1 MTLAVVFS
9 DAEIRRRASD
19 PSAVLMRDPRYPGL
33 YFRFTEARPR
43 GTWSLVVRKKWNR
56 IGAYPDLSAK
66 AVLAALPDLRMRL
79 GADPEAGAAVSPWA
93 TLGELLRWY
102 ADRMSRDRN
111 LSDERKATS
120 KSAIARHLIPR
131 VGDMPL
137 ADIRHGALDTQLMW
151 PLQETY
157 SLEYVRLIFGLLV
170 IACRQART
178 LGLIPKN
185 PMVGIKFGDFSKKK
199 INAKP
204 ARLRGVQV
212 EGLLSQLYD
221 LFESNPQPA
230 MLALMMLCHG
240 TRIGETRKAQWS
252 HISLSERTWYLP
264 VGNTKTRVEHS
275 LPLTEQVCTLLIR
288 YRAAQKAS
296 NYDGDCL
303 FRSHRGKGMSKGQA
317 SAVFAGLGEGVWSSH
332 DLRKLA
338 RTGWADLGIDFL
350 IGEMLINH
358 AMGHNVQAYIHTTV
372 EERKRAA
379 LELWHAHLDGKG
391 FSLIHGLKDGRNE
404 NSGNPL
410 EAAPGKGYD
419 PIHKSTIGEDSKH
432 AERAGAWL

>member
-1 MTLAVVFS
+1 MTMTVAFS
-9 DAEIRRRASD
+9 DAELRRRADD
-19 PSAVLMRDPRYPGL
+19 PAAVLMRDPRHPGL

-79 GADPEAGAAVSPWA
+79 SADPEVGAAVSPWA
-93 TLGELLRWY
+93 TLGELLSWY
-102 ADRMSRDRN
+102 TDRMSRDRN
-111 LSDERKATS
+111 LSDERKATG

-131 VGDMPL
+131 VGDMSL
-137 ADIRHGALDTQLMW
+137 TDIRHGTLDTQLMW
-151 PLQETY
+151 PLQETL
-157 SLEYVRLIFGLLV
+157 SLEFVRLIFGLLV
-170 IACRQART
+170 VACRQAHT
-178 LGLIPKN
+178 LGLIPTN
-185 PMVGIKFGDFSKKK
+185 PMAGIKFSDFSKTK
-199 INAKP
+199 IKAKP

-212 EGLLSQLYD
+212 EGLLVQLLE
-221 LFESNPQPA
+221 LFERDPQPA

-252 HISLSERTWYLP
+252 HISLAERAWYLP

-275 LPLTEQVCTLLIR
+275 LPLTGQLCALLLG
-288 YRAAQKAS
+288 YRAKQKVAG
-296 NYDGDCL
+296 YEGQFL
-303 FRSHRGKGMSKGQA
+303 FPARNGKGMSKGQA
-317 SAVFAGLGEGVWSSH
+317 SAVFTGLGKGEWSSH

-338 RTGWADLGIDFL
+338 RTGWADLGVDFL

-379 LELWHAHLDGKG
+379 LELWHGHLDQKG
-391 FSLIHGLKDGRNE
+391 FALIHGLKDGRNE
-404 NSGNPL
+404 NSGKPL
-410 EAAPGKGYD
+410 EATE
-419 PIHKSTIGEDSKH
+419 HKACEAFQESTIGEV
-432 AERAGAWL
+432 

>member
-1 MTLAVVFS
+1 MTMTVAFS
-9 DAEIRRRASD
+9 DAEIRRRADD
-19 PSAVLMRDPRYPGL
+19 PAAVLMRDPRHPGL

-79 GADPEAGAAVSPWA
+79 GTDPEAGAAVSPWA
-93 TLGELLRWY
+93 MLGELLKWY

-111 LSDERKATS
+111 LSDKRKATG
-120 KSAIARHLIPR
+120 KSAIACHLIPR
-131 VGDMPL
+131 VGNLPI
-137 ADIRHGALDTQLMW
+137 ADVRHGTLDTQLMW
-151 PLQETY
+151 PLQEAL
-157 SLEYVRLIFGLLV
+157 SLEFVRLIFGLLV
-170 IACRQART
+170 VACRKAHT
-178 LGLIPKN
+178 LGLIPTN
-185 PMVGIKFGDFSKKK
+185 PMTGIKFSDFSKTK
-199 INAKP
+199 IKAKP
-204 ARLRGVQV
+204 ARLRGVQI
-212 EGLLSQLYD
+212 EALLSQVHD
-221 LFESNPQPA
+221 LFESDPQPA

-275 LPLTEQVCTLLIR
+275 LPLTDQVCSLLIR
-288 YRAAQKAS
+288 YRAAQQAS
-296 NYDGDCL
+296 HYDGDCL
-303 FRSHRGKGMSKGQA
+303 FRSHSGKAMSEGQA
-317 SAVFAGLGEGVWSSH
+317 SAVFTGLGKGEWSSH

-379 LELWHAHLDGKG
+379 LELWHGHLDGKG

-410 EAAPGKGYD
+410 QATEHKACEALQE
-419 PIHKSTIGEDSKH
+419 STIGEV
-432 AERAGAWL
+432 

>member
-1 MTLAVVFS
+1 MTMTVAFS
-9 DAEIRRRASD
+9 DAEIRRRADD
-19 PSAVLMRDPRYPGL
+19 PAAVLMRDPRHPGL

-79 GADPEAGAAVSPWA
+79 CTDPEARATVSPWS
-93 TLGELLRWY
+93 TLGELLNWY

-111 LSDERKATS
+111 LSDKRKATG
-120 KSAIARHLIPR
+120 KSAIACHLIPR
-131 VGDMPL
+131 VGDL
-137 ADIRHGALDTQLMW
+137 AIADVRHGTLDTQLMW
-151 PLQETY
+151 PLQETL
-157 SLEYVRLIFGLLV
+157 SLEFVRLIFGLLV
-170 IACRQART
+170 VACRQAHT
-178 LGLIPKN
+178 LGLIPAN
-185 PMVGIKFGDFSKKK
+185 PMTGIKFSDFSKTK
-199 INAKP
+199 IKAKP
-204 ARLRGVQV
+204 ARLRGVQI
-212 EGLLSQLYD
+212 EGLLGQLHE
-221 LFESNPQPA
+221 LFEFDPQPA

-252 HISLSERTWYLP
+252 HISLAERTWYLP

-275 LPLTEQVCTLLIR
+275 LPLTDQVCTLLIR
-288 YRAAQKAS
+288 YRAAQQAS
-296 NYDGDCL
+296 HYDGDCL
-303 FRSHRGKGMSKGQA
+303 FRSHSGKGMSEGQA
-317 SAVFAGLGEGVWSSH
+317 SAVFTGLGKGEWSSH

-379 LELWHAHLDGKG
+379 LELWHAHLDLKG
-391 FSLIHGLKDGRNE
+391 FALIHGLEEGRNE
-404 NSGNPL
+404 NSGKPL
-410 EAAPGKGYD
+410 QATE
-419 PIHKSTIGEDSKH
+419 HKACEGLQESTIGEV
-432 AERAGAWL
+432 

>member
-1 MTLAVVFS
+1 MTMTVAFS
-9 DAEIRRRASD
+9 DAELRRRADD
-19 PSAVLMRDPRYPGL
+19 PAAVLMRDPRHPGL

-79 GADPEAGAAVSPWA
+79 STDPEAGAAVSPWA
-93 TLGELLRWY
+93 TLGELLNWY

-111 LSDERKATS
+111 LSDKRKATG
-120 KSAIARHLIPR
+120 KSAIACHLIPR
-131 VGDMPL
+131 VGDLPI
-137 ADIRHGALDTQLMW
+137 ADVRHGTLDTQLMW
-151 PLQETY
+151 PLQETL
-157 SLEYVRLIFGLLV
+157 SLEFVRLIFGLLV
-170 IACRQART
+170 VACRQAHT
-178 LGLIPKN
+178 LGLIPAN
-185 PMVGIKFGDFSKKK
+185 PMTGIKFSDFSKTK
-199 INAKP
+199 IKAKP
-204 ARLRGVQV
+204 ARLRGVQI
-212 EGLLSQLYD
+212 EALLSQLHV
-221 LFESNPQPA
+221 LFESDPQSA

-275 LPLTEQVCTLLIR
+275 LPLTDQVCSLLIR
-288 YRAAQKAS
+288 YRAAQQAS
-296 NYDGDCL
+296 HYDGDCL
-303 FRSHRGKGMSKGQA
+303 FRSHSGKAMSEGQA
-317 SAVFAGLGEGVWSSH
+317 SAVFTGLGKGEWSSH

-379 LELWHAHLDGKG
+379 LELWHSHLDSKG
-391 FSLIHGLKDGRNE
+391 FSLIHGLEEGRNG

-410 EAAPGKGYD
+410 QAAEQKTCEA
-419 PIHKSTIGEDSKH
+419 IQESTIGEV
-432 AERAGAWL
+432 

>member
-1 MTLAVVFS
+1 MTMTVAFS
-9 DAEIRRRASD
+9 DAELRRRADD
-19 PSAVLMRDPRYPGL
+19 PAAVLMRDPRHPGL

-79 GADPEAGAAVSPWA
+79 STDPKAGAAVSPWA
-93 TLGELLRWY
+93 TLGELLNWY

-111 LSDERKATS
+111 LSDKRKATG
-120 KSAIARHLIPR
+120 KSAIACHLIPR
-131 VGDMPL
+131 VGDL
-137 ADIRHGALDTQLMW
+137 AIADVRHGTLDTQLMW
-151 PLQETY
+151 PLQETL
-157 SLEYVRLIFGLLV
+157 SLEFVRLIFGLLV
-170 IACRQART
+170 VACRQAHT
-178 LGLIPKN
+178 LGLIPAN
-185 PMVGIKFGDFSKKK
+185 PMTGIKFSDFSKAK
-199 INAKP
+199 IKAKP
-204 ARLRGVQV
+204 ARLRGVQI
-212 EGLLSQLYD
+212 EALLSQLHI
-221 LFESNPQPA
+221 LFESDPQSA

-252 HISLSERTWYLP
+252 HISLAERTWYLP

-275 LPLTEQVCTLLIR
+275 LPLTDQVCTLLIR
-288 YRAAQKAS
+288 YRAAQQAS
-296 NYDGDCL
+296 HYDGDCL
-303 FRSHRGKGMSKGQA
+303 FRSHSGKGMSEGQA
-317 SAVFAGLGEGVWSSH
+317 SAVFTGLGKGEWSSH

-379 LELWHAHLDGKG
+379 LELWHSHLDSKG
-391 FSLIHGLKDGRNE
+391 FAPIHGLKGCRNE

-410 EAAPGKGYD
+410 EATEYKACEA
-419 PIHKSTIGEDSKH
+419 IQESTIGEV
-432 AERAGAWL
+432 